1 MSWWFGEFGEF
12 DEFGEFGEFN
22 EFNALFLQEKVQ
34 REGVSILKW
43 QRGAK
48 GAGFYSILGGLVS

>member
-1 MSWWFGEFGEF
+1 MLAPGGRAINIWRLTTSVSLLVLT
-12 DEFGEFGEFN
+12 
-22 EFNALFLQEKVQ
+22 LFLQEKVQ